1 MLGKANFQIFLDVE
15 RVRET
20 VENGPLCFAFD
31 HVQRVRRWFVA
42 QFRRQFAAIVNL
54 ARYVDGEYFLETV
67 REHVFRIRW
76 RGSLRGERAR
86 HRCWNFFSSRRA
98 ARLSLDG
105 TSIKFSLRIKNRI
118 ETLGEKIYNDL
129 LRGYDTYCVSVFIS
143 FSF

>member
-1 MLGKANFQIFLDVE
+1 MLQMPVMLGKANFQIFLDVE

-76 RGSLRGERAR
+76 RGSFEGSVHDIVVEI
-86 HRCWNFFSSRRA
+86 SSF
-98 ARLSLDG
+98 ARLSFDG
-105 TSIKFSLRIKNRI
+105 TSIKFSLFIYINRM
-118 ETLGEKIYNDL
+118 ETMTFFPDIDIDIAL
-129 LRGYDTYCVSVFIS
+129 
-143 FSF
+143 